1 MKDLAEDYRA
11 IWKKDRGLLWWMAVN
26 FLLNLWLFLTPI
38 VNLNSSHPKVW
49 ARYSDVSTGYQQSD
63 WWYLIS
69 FSIIAVAL
77 GIGHTLMSARLFTK
91 RGKDIARLF
100 LGVSVAISIIALRF
114 LMSILGEG

>member
-1 MKDLAEDYRA
+1 MKDLAEDYKA
-11 IWKKDRGLLWWMAVN
+11 IWKKDRGLLGWMAVN
-26 FLLNLWLFLTPI
+26 FLLNLWLFLMPI

-69 FSIIAVAL
+69 FSIIAVVL
-77 GIGHTLMSARLFTK
+77 GVGHILMSARLFTK

-100 LGVSVAISIIALRF
+100 LGVSMAITIIAIRF